1 MRGFNYLSM
10 LAHKMRKITR
20 DAHLY
25 VDIWTT
31 LYTLLRREQQN
42 VAKKRETQQNEKN
55 RYVIK

>member
-1 MRGFNYLSM
+1 M
-10 LAHKMRKITR
+10 LPHKMREITR

-42 VAKKRETQQNEKN
+42 VAKKRETNQNEKN